1 MKLKRKLILCLVS
14 ISILIANIAIEGCA
28 TAQTN
33 YEDVEKNAWY
43 TEAVNY
49 VAEEQIMVGI
59 GNNRFSP
66 QGSVTRA
73 QAVQVLYALNKK
85 KSATPSGTKKI
96 DTIFVDVKNEA
107 WYAEALSWAYPR
119 FIMGYPDGS
128 FRPDRLI
135 TREEFSAIL
144 WSFAMQD
151 GKTREWNKNIS
162 LFPDY
167 NEVSE
172 YARYP
177 LCWMFSHGLIF
188 GTGKGLEP
196 KSNLTRAQ
204 LAMMMFRYKDV
215 EEETINDII
224 IPASHNNA

>member
-1 MKLKRKLILCLVS
+1 
-14 ISILIANIAIEGCA
+14 
-28 TAQTN
+28 
-33 YEDVEKNAWY
+33 
-43 TEAVNY
+43 
-49 VAEEQIMVGI
+49 MVGI

-73 QAVQVLYALNKK
+73 QAVQVLYALSKK
-85 KSATPSGTKKI
+85 KSTTPNVTTKI

-119 FIMGYPDGS
+119 FIMGYPDGT

-151 GKTREWNKNIS
+151 GKTREWNKDIS
-162 LFPDY
+162 SFPDY

-177 LCWMFSHGLIF
+177 LCWMFSHGLIN

-196 KSNLTRAQ
+196 KSYLTRAQ
-204 LAMMMFRYKDV
+204 LAMIMFRYKDV
-215 EEETINDII
+215 REENINDIV
-224 IPASHNNA
+224 IPAS

>member
-1 MKLKRKLILCLVS
+1 MIFGQFNPMLS
-14 ISILIANIAIEGCA
+14 GF
-28 TAQTN
+28 
-33 YEDVEKNAWY
+33 
-43 TEAVNY
+43 
-49 VAEEQIMVGI
+49 
-59 GNNRFSP
+59 FSP
-66 QGSVTRA
+66 MLT
-73 QAVQVLYALNKK
+73 
-85 KSATPSGTKKI
+85 
-96 DTIFVDVKNEA
+96 
-107 WYAEALSWAYPR
+107 
-119 FIMGYPDGS
+119 
-128 FRPDRLI
+128 
-135 TREEFSAIL
+135 AIL

>member
-1 MKLKRKLILCLVS
+1 MS
-14 ISILIANIAIEGCA
+14 ISILIANLAIEGCA
-28 TAQTN
+28 TTQTN
-33 YEDVEKNAWY
+33 YEDVDKEAWY

-73 QAVQVLYALNKK
+73 QAVQVLYALSKK
-85 KSATPSGTKKI
+85 KSTTPNVTTKI

-119 FIMGYPDGS
+119 FIMGYPDGT

-151 GKTREWNKNIS
+151 GKTREWNKDIS
-162 LFPDY
+162 IFPDY

>member
-1 MKLKRKLILCLVS
+1 MKLKRKLILCLMS
-14 ISILIANIAIEGCA
+14 ISILIANLAIEGCA
-28 TAQTN
+28 TTQTN
-33 YEDVEKNAWY
+33 YEDVDKEAWY

-73 QAVQVLYALNKK
+73 QAVQVLYALSKK
-85 KSATPSGTKKI
+85 KSTTPNVTTKI

-119 FIMGYPDGS
+119 FIMGYPDGT

-151 GKTREWNKNIS
+151 GKTREWNKDIS
-162 LFPDY
+162 SFPDY

-177 LCWMFSHGLIF
+177 LCWMFSHGLIN

-196 KSNLTRAQ
+196 KSYLTRAQ
-204 LAMMMFRYKDV
+204 LAMIMFRYKDV
-215 EEETINDII
+215 REENINDIV
-224 IPASHNNA
+224 IPAS

>member
-1 MKLKRKLILCLVS
+1 MKLKRNIILFLPSLLIL
-14 ISILIANIAIEGCA
+14 ISSLAVEGCA
-28 TAQTN
+28 TAQIN
-33 YEDVEKNAWY
+33 FEDVNKKAWY

-85 KSATPSGTKKI
+85 KSATPSGTTKI

-144 WSFAMQD
+144 
-151 GKTREWNKNIS
+151 
-162 LFPDY
+162 
-167 NEVSE
+167 
-172 YARYP
+172 
-177 LCWMFSHGLIF
+177 
-188 GTGKGLEP
+188 
-196 KSNLTRAQ
+196 
-204 LAMMMFRYKDV
+204 
-215 EEETINDII
+215 
-224 IPASHNNA
+224 